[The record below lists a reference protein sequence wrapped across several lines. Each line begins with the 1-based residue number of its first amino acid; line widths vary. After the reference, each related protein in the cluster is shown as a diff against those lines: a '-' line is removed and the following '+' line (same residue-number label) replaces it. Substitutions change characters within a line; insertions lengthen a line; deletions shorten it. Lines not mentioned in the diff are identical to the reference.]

1 MMVKNGKISLKMS
14 NLNVGK
20 YFKLFK
26 IRKCQRKLIIAVN
39 LCKYMNKEY

>member
-1 MMVKNGKISLKMS
+1 MN
-14 NLNVGK
+14 NPNVGE

-26 IRKCQRKLIIAVN
+26 IRKYQRKLIIVVN